1 MPRNKKIKV
10 KGTEIT
16 IFKGENEDYISLTD
30 IVRYKDSSSTDDI
43 IKNWLRNKNTIE
55 LLGFWEQMNNPD
67 FKRIE
72 FDAIKNESGAKI
84 LALTLQK

>member
-1 MPRNKKIKV
+1 M
-10 KGTEIT
+10 
-16 IFKGENEDYISLTD
+16 TD
-30 IVRYKDSSSTDDI
+30 IARYKASSSTDDI

-72 FDAIKNESGAKI
+72 FDAIKNESVAKI